1 MRKIKVLL
9 LAVAL
14 LLVCTMALSACSL
27 FAPKPNKDLE
37 EAAENLEDEKYT
49 VTYTD
54 DEDDLDVNVEERLYA
69 TDGKDNYLSV
79 TIYKDSKSASLA
91 YKEMKLQYDA
101 ELESVELQIKNCE
114 NMIKKYDDDLDSD
127 EIDEYEDE
135 IKELEK
141 ELKEA
146 KDFVFGKSGK
156 MVYAGTK
163 DAIKDSKG

>member
-1 MRKIKVLL
+1 MKKIKVLL

-37 EAAENLEDEKYT
+37 EAAENLEDEKYM

-54 DEDDLDVNVEERLYA
+54 DEDELEVNVAEKLYA

-79 TIYKDSKSASLA
+79 TIYNDSKSASLA
-91 YKEMKLQYDA
+91 YKEMKMQYDA
-101 ELESVELQIKNCE
+101 EIDEIKLEIKNYE
-114 NMIKKYDDDLDSD
+114 NMIKKYEDDLDND
-127 EIDEYEDE
+127 DIDDYEDE

-141 ELKEA
+141 ELEEA